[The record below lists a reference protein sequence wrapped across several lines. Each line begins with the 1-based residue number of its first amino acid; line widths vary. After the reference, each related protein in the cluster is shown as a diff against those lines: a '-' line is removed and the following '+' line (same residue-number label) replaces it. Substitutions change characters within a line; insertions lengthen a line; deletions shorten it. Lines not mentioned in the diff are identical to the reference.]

1 MNEEISHSNAAIDAQ
16 IAANPHAALCFA
28 AELVIADGAAHARQD
43 DPHRFATLAR
53 EFDDGKA
60 RRRLVVDYLA
70 GGQVRISTLL
80 HGTERGEPKVVELF
94 STVVQGPADCG
105 AAH

>member
-1 MNEEISHSNAAIDAQ
+1 MTNPKDSSLVDAA

-28 AELVIADGAAHARQD
+28 AELVIADGVAHARVD
-43 DPHRFATLAR
+43 DPHRFLTLAR

-60 RRRLVVDYLA
+60 LRRLVVDYLA
-70 GGQVRISTLL
+70 GGQVRISTQL

-94 STVVQGPADCG
+94 STLIQGPADAG
-105 AAH
+105 VAH